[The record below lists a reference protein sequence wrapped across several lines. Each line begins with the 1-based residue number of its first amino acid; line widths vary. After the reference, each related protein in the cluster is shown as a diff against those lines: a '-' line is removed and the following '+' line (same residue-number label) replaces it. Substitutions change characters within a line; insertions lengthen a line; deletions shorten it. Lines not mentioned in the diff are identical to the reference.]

1 MKLVT
6 KAPTS
11 NTSYTSSALHYK
23 RTPLNNVITP
33 TKNNEYQILGATTIT
48 YNYGTIRPTLSRV
61 EICDKY
67 NRGNKVIAMSQPE
80 IITVN
85 ETNINC
91 ITIKKILTPQLYKG
105 VIIQHSNS
113 TEKQPQEKKE
123 ELPQRIDEERSA
135 KIGFG
140 FFLYFMFVFLNIT
153 ILCQY
158 IPENCQLRFV
168 VPSSLNLYI
177 LGLQVTKILLR
188 SMPYFALFNL
198 LCSHLVLVSK
208 PKISLNF
215 YKYDAI
221 TRIDSSSNIIKFY
234 AYYFVNYDTLRKGF
248 GQKNR
253 VVLHTKIDL
262 NLHLVK
268 RTYRA
273 VNFLN
278 VSETETYW
286 INLVVVGLL
295 ITKVF

>member
-1 MKLVT
+1 
-6 KAPTS
+6 
-11 NTSYTSSALHYK
+11 
-23 RTPLNNVITP
+23 
-33 TKNNEYQILGATTIT
+33 
-48 YNYGTIRPTLSRV
+48 
-61 EICDKY
+61 
-67 NRGNKVIAMSQPE
+67 
-80 IITVN
+80 
-85 ETNINC
+85 
-91 ITIKKILTPQLYKG
+91 
-105 VIIQHSNS
+105 
-113 TEKQPQEKKE
+113 
-123 ELPQRIDEERSA
+123 
-135 KIGFG
+135 
-140 FFLYFMFVFLNIT
+140 MFVFLNIS

-188 SMPYFALFNL
+188 SMPYFALFKL

-221 TRIDSSSNIIKFY
+221 TRIDSSYNIIKFY

-262 NLHLVK
+262 NLNLVK